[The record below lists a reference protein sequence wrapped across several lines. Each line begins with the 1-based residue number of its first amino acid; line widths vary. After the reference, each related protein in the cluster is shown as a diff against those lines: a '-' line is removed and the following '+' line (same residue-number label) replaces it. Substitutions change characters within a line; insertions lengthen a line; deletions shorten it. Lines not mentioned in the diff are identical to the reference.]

1 MLDEV
6 EQQIRGRARLQESQ
20 SLEKQSV
27 QSWSPGRKR
36 GERRGSQSESGVH
49 KQPDRSSK
57 TKIKSQPRLA
67 KNRALLTLKLGDPGR
82 LWRRCSVYSCRKSF
96 VGGRKSRL
104 MSVCFMA
111 VVSFLFFFLFLRV
124 SSSLCFLKE
133 RQAQA
138 VSLTEVGCQST
149 FCPFFLT
156 SPAKQFSEHER
167 AVL

>member
-104 MSVCFMA
+104 MSVCFM
-111 VVSFLFFFLFLRV
+111 VVSWFFFLFFFTSFLQPLLPERETG
-124 SSSLCFLKE
+124 SSSEFDRSRMSVDLL
-133 RQAQA
+133 
-138 VSLTEVGCQST
+138 
-149 FCPFFLT
+149 PFFFNLP
-156 SPAKQFSEHER
+156 SKAI
-167 AVL
+167 L